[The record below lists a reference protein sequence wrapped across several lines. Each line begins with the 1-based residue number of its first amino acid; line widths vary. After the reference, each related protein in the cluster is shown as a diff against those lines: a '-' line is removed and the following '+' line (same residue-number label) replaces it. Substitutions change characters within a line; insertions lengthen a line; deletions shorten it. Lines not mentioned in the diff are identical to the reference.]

1 MYEEKFT
8 RWVKWEE
15 RNSIHKI
22 DFPGIYICAI
32 SENDLS
38 DLKFNWIKEIEYI
51 GMTNSAKGLKGR
63 LRQFNNTLHRK
74 IQHGG
79 ADRMLFA
86 YQHIDLSLV
95 INKLFVSVAPFEC
108 DVTSHMPSDLIT
120 MGEITKFEY
129 VCFAEYV
136 SHFDVLP
143 KFNDIKNSKKFSL
156 TSK

>member
-1 MYEEKFT
+1 MYEERFT
-8 RWVKWEE
+8 TWVKWEN
-15 RNSIHKI
+15 RNSLHKI
-22 DFPGIYICAI
+22 DFPGIYICAK

-38 DLKFNWIKEIEYI
+38 DLKFSWIKDIEYI
-51 GMTNSAKGLKGR
+51 GMTNSASGLKGR

-74 IQHGG
+74 IRHGG

-86 YQHIDLSLV
+86 YQHIDLSLLV
-95 INKLFVSVAPFEC
+95 DKLFISVAPFEC
-108 DVTSHMPSDLIT
+108 DVTSNMPSDLIT

-136 SHFDVLP
+136 SVFGVLP